1 MHIGILG
8 GTFDPLHF
16 GHIRPA
22 QTVLKAL
29 ALDEIWLM
37 PNHIPPHKEKTVVTT
52 QDRLN
57 MVEQTCK
64 TLAQFK
70 LCDLEARREAPSY
83 TVASLTQLTQ
93 AHPEHTFY
101 FLMGMDS
108 FLSLPQWHQWK
119 TLFNLCHLIICQ
131 RPNCNLTKT
140 DPIYIEYKK
149 RLSITKNM
157 QKKSGLIY
165 HIDIEE
171 QPYSSSNIRHQL
183 KQKILDT
190 TAMPMPVCHYIK
202 AHHLYQ

>member
-37 PNHIPPHKEKTVVTT
+37 PNHIPPHKDKTIVTT

-57 MVEQTCK
+57 MVRQTCH
-64 TLAQFK
+64 TLNQFT
-70 LCDLEARREAPSY
+70 LCDLEAKRESPSY
-83 TVASLTQLTQ
+83 TVTSLRQLINEY
-93 AHPEHTFY
+93 PEHTFY

-119 TLFNLCHLIICQ
+119 HLFTLCHLVVCQ
-131 RPNCNLTKT
+131 RPDSSLTET
-140 DPIYIEYKK
+140 DPIFSEYKK
-149 RLSITKNM
+149 RLSTSIKP
-157 QKKSGLIY
+157 QQKSGLIY
-165 HIDIEE
+165 HVDVEA
-171 QPYSSSNIRHQL
+171 QPYSSSTIRQQIKQNNI
-183 KQKILDT
+183 DSS
-190 TAMPMPVCHYIK
+190 AMPTPVYHYIK